1 MSISD
6 TIQLPSYEVFSEG
19 ISVLDLPISGSE
31 LHGVMCGY
39 LVAGE
44 QHQGERYLHALMLK
58 KPKKM
63 IREAARV
70 LFDVFAVTEQQLNQ
84 FGFEL
89 QLLLPHDDASLYE
102 RARAFSEWC
111 EGFSQGMTVAGVNF
125 TSLKSEEAQEAMQ
138 HITEFAN
145 LDYEE
150 VDVTEEDERA
160 LMEVIEYT
168 RMAILH
174 LCSDIRGDGMRGTG
188 TKH

>member
-1 MSISD
+1 MSISE
-6 TIQLPSYEVFSEG
+6 TIQLPSYETFNES
-19 ISVLDLPISGSE
+19 ISALDLPISGSE

-39 LVAGE
+39 LVGGD
-44 QHQGERYLHALMLK
+44 QRQGEGYLRALMLK
-58 KPKKM
+58 KPEKT
-63 IREAARV
+63 IREAART
-70 LFDVFAVTEQQLNQ
+70 LFSVYAVTEQQLTN

-89 QLLLPHDDASLYE
+89 QLLLPDDNAPLYE

-125 TSLKSEEAQEAMQ
+125 TSLKSEEAQEAVQ

-174 LCSDIRGDGMRGTG
+174 LYSDIRSDGMRGTK
-188 TKH
+188 TTH